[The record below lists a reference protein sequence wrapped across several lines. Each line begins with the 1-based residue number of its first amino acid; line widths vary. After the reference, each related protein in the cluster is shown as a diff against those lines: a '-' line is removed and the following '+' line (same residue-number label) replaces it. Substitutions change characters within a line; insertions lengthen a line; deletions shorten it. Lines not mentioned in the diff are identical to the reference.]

1 MTNGCGEEIIRLVE
15 NVGKLN
21 GGLVVV
27 VYVGLCVVV
36 VVVVDIGMTFCVV
49 SGI

>member
-1 MTNGCGEEIIRLVE
+1 MVNGWGEEIIRLVE

-21 GGLVVV
+21 EGLVVL

-36 VVVVDIGMTFCVV
+36 VVDIGITFGVV
-49 SGI
+49 